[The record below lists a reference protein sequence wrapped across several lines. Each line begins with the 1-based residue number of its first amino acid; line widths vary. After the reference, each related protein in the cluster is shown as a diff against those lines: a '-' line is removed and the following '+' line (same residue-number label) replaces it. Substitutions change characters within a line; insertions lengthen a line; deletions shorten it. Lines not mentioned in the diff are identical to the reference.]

1 MKLRARNT
9 NSALLCWDPPSE
21 KAGETIGY
29 EIDWSID
36 HVKQDILNI
45 TQSHCHTIS
54 DLKPKA
60 IIEAAI
66 RANFNASQYVKR
78 KYVGPF
84 GEAVHLTMPEVQTGW
99 LSLNFQMEL
108 WFN

>member
-1 MKLRARNT
+1 M
-9 NSALLCWDPPSE
+9 E
-21 KAGETIGY
+21 
-29 EIDWSID
+29 WSIN

-45 TQSHCHTIS
+45 TQSHCHTFS

-66 RANFNASQYVKR
+66 HANFDASQYVKS
-78 KYVGPF
+78 KYVSSF
-84 GEAVHLTMPEVQTGW
+84 SEAVHLTMPDIQTGW

-108 WFN
+108 WIN